1 MNTQGYIPGQG
12 YKDGYQDRMNG
23 LADRSISYA
32 SSQPYWSEYKQ
43 GYREAERNIIEK
55 AKQGIT
61 ESKKFLTENS
71 RWAEGKDE

>member
-1 MNTQGYIPGQG
+1 MNTQSYIPGQG

>member
-1 MNTQGYIPGQG
+1 MNTHSYIPGQG

-23 LADRSISYA
+23 LADRSVSYA